1 MINLFEHFETL
12 NRQERESIATEL
24 VYMYNA
30 AIDNEHETYATLR
43 RATKP
48 EYHSA
53 QANYYEAIGKLS
65 MLQGVFDLLGIP
77 FECGQMIEI

>member
-1 MINLFEHFETL
+1 MKNLFEHFETL
-12 NRQERESIATEL
+12 SRQERESIATEL

-43 RATKP
+43 QAPKR

-53 QANYYEAIGKLS
+53 QSNYFEALGKLS